1 MNLIVDIG
9 NTLCKLFV
17 MNHNNQVVHCQSE
30 PNLQQAEV
38 EAIVANYGIKNA
50 IACSTRDKATELFPW
65 LTKYGCINLCTDTQL
80 PITIGYNTPQTL
92 GADRIAAA
100 VGATCLFPKSNVLV
114 IDIGTAIT
122 IDFISSNGCFNG
134 GTISPGPQMRAK
146 ALNQF
151 TKKLPLVSPIVGEKL
166 LGKTTSEAIG
176 LGIGNGIKFEI
187 DGYIARYS
195 SEYEQLKVIITGG
208 EADLYQSNNSTAIV
222 KNNHLV
228 AIGLNNILMLNQKS

>member
-17 MNHNNQVVHCQSE
+17 MNHNNQVVHCQSDS
-30 PNLQQAEV
+30 NLQQNEV
-38 EAIVANYGIKNA
+38 EALVTNYDIQGA
-50 IACSTRDKATELFPW
+50 IACSTRGKTTELFPW
-65 LTKYGCINLCTDTQL
+65 LVKYGCIDLCSDTQL
-80 PITIGYNTPQTL
+80 PITINYNTPQTL

-100 VGATCLFPKSNVLV
+100 VGATCLFPKSNILV

-122 IDFISSNGCFNG
+122 FDFVSKDGCFNG

-151 TKKLPLVSPIVGEKL
+151 TKKLPHANPIVDEKL
-166 LGKTTSEAIG
+166 LGKTTLEAIG

-187 DGYIARYS
+187 EGYISRYS
-195 SEYEQLKVIITGG
+195 SDYEQLKVIITGG
-208 EADLYQSNNSTAIV
+208 EADLYQPNNSTSIV
-222 KNNHLV
+222 KNSQLV
-228 AIGLNNILMLNQKS
+228 AIGLNSILMLNKKN